1 MVDNSPVRIYLNKI
15 ENRIT
20 FKIKTGYYFKLLTL
34 QTVKLIGSIKTKD
47 QDVQNVPCLEITKVA
62 LFHCNIVNSDYQ
74 HDSKVFCTFVPNK
87 SFGQLIESSP
97 KTFFIFKNL

>member
-20 FKIKTGYYFKLLTL
+20 FKIKTGYYFKLLTH

-47 QDVQNVPCLEITKVA
+47 QDVQKVPCLEITKVA